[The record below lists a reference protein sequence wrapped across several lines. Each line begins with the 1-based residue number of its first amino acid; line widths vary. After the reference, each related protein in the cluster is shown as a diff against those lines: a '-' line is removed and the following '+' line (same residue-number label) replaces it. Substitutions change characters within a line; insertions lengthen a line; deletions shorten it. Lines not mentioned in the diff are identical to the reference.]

1 MTMKKNNNNKDN
13 HPSGQKPFRG
23 DEHHA
28 PDHTQDKY
36 PKTGKDGKPELDLSS
51 GKYTKVWQGP
61 NHPGVTGNMSLEL
74 TLCGDEIVDA
84 KTHVGYLHRGFEKL
98 FERRLYMQVMPTC
111 IRMCVPESDTNEY
124 VFSQA
129 VEELTGIEAPEKA
142 QWLRMLAL
150 EMSRLQMLLRVVPGQ
165 GGAFGLGIG
174 VQWGMYV
181 RELILDLFEELTGGR
196 VYHMYM
202 LPGGVRGDLP
212 EGFRQRA
219 RKAIEEV
226 YRFARRIDDVMF
238 NNSVFKKRAVG
249 TGYID
254 PSWVDRFGIVGPN
267 ARAAGYNRDV
277 RKDHPYLFYD
287 QLDWEVPVLEE
298 SDIYTRA
305 RIRWMDMQVTA
316 DLIRQILDKIP
327 EKGSFKAPTP
337 NALNWR
343 IPKGE
348 TYVMAEASR
357 GEYGYYVVSDGSPYP
372 RRIALRGPSYT
383 HAIALLERMLIRSN
397 IADTGAIMVS
407 LQTCPPEIER

>member
-1 MTMKKNNNNKDN
+1 MTMKKNKIFN
-13 HPSGQKPFRG
+13 HN
-23 DEHHA
+23 
-28 PDHTQDKY
+28 PDRNKY
-36 PKTGKDGKPELDLSS
+36 PERGADGKNQIDLSS

-74 TLCGDEIVDA
+74 TLSGDEVVDA

-196 VYHMYM
+196 IYHMYM

-212 EGFRQRA
+212 KGFRERA
-219 RKAIEEV
+219 LKTMEEV

-238 NNSVFKKRAVG
+238 NNSVFKKRAIG
-249 TGYID
+249 TGYI
-254 PSWVDRFGIVGPN
+254 
-267 ARAAGYNRDV
+267 
-277 RKDHPYLFYD
+277 
-287 QLDWEVPVLEE
+287 
-298 SDIYTRA
+298 
-305 RIRWMDMQVTA
+305 
-316 DLIRQILDKIP
+316 
-327 EKGSFKAPTP
+327 
-337 NALNWR
+337 
-343 IPKGE
+343 
-348 TYVMAEASR
+348 
-357 GEYGYYVVSDGSPYP
+357 
-372 RRIALRGPSYT
+372 
-383 HAIALLERMLIRSN
+383 
-397 IADTGAIMVS
+397 
-407 LQTCPPEIER
+407 